1 MPYYNPRASRRLVVA
16 VETHARSVGM
26 RAIMLS
32 TSHLSTHALTLYAKR
47 GFVEV
52 ARVWEWRRAM
62 WHITLRKTLGSDAPL
77 PDSEASVQSKT
88 LKTD

>member
-1 MPYYNPRASRRLVVA
+1 MLDPRSRRRLVEA
-16 VETHARSVGM
+16 VEAHARSVGM

-62 WHITLRKTLGSDAPL
+62 WHITLRKTLGPDAPR
-77 PDSEASVQSKT
+77 PESPVSVESKT

>member
-1 MPYYNPRASRRLVVA
+1 
-16 VETHARSVGM
+16 M

-52 ARVWEWRRAM
+52 GRVWEWRRAM

-77 PDSEASVQSKT
+77 PASESVASNAHKS
-88 LKTD
+88 D